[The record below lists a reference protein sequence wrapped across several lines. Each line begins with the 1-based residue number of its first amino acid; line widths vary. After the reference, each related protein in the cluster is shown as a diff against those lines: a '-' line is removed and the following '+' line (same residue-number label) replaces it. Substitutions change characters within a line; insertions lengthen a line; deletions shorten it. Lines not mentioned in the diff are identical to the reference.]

1 MIHDLDEVMLPLR
14 GSDREISQDGGRQQS
29 AVVTS
34 FRSVHVM

>member
-34 FRSVHVM
+34 FRSVYVM